1 LPGDTEHLPLLSN
14 FYIPAVN
21 LASFLKDLSVLEQ
34 KLRVELPLIGSFSAS
49 NYQIRPAIKMN
60 AEKADQKIYALL
72 KAGELIINR
81 NGGSLTGGSPEGR
94 IKAVIVNPEY
104 DADVKALY
112 QNIKTVFDPKN
123 ILNPDAKL
131 GADLK
136 NVVRHL
142 RTTKK

>member
-1 LPGDTEHLPLLSN
+1 
-14 FYIPAVN
+14 
-21 LASFLKDLSVLEQ
+21 
-34 KLRVELPLIGSFSAS
+34 
-49 NYQIRPAIKMN
+49 MN

-112 QNIKTVFDPKN
+112 QSIKTVFDPKN

-136 NVVRHL
+136 NVVKHL